1 MPTLSEKILAA
12 SSGRETVEPGDVV
25 DARVDLAMT
34 HESCTRVIDAFNSM
48 GASALWKPDK
58 VVVVLDHWS
67 PAPSVEAAS
76 VHKRIRGFVKDK
88 GITKFHDVGSGICHQ
103 ILVEEGYVEPGQVV
117 VGTDSHTTT
126 SGALGA
132 FSVGIGPTE
141 MAAVFALGK
150 LWLKVP
156 QTIRIVL
163 EGRMGKMATAKDVA
177 LGMLGRL
184 GTDCASYKALEFSG
198 PSLAEMGI
206 ADRMTLT
213 NMCAEMGAKSALI
226 PPDENTIEF
235 LGEKHRVSSESLM
248 SDDDA
253 YFQEEHAFDLG
264 SVGPLVAC
272 PDSPADIRPASEIK
286 GVKIDQA
293 FLGSC
298 TNGRL
303 EDLRAAVDVL
313 KGKRISENVR
323 FIVSPASRRIF
334 ADAVRERLIESLLE
348 SGATVCGPTC
358 GPCFGG
364 HAGILGSG
372 ETCISTS
379 NRNFVGRMGA
389 PDSRVYLASPCT
401 VAASALTGVITDP
414 RCI

>member
-34 HESCTRVIDAFNSM
+34 HESCARVIDAFDSM
-48 GASALWKPDK
+48 GAKTLWNPDK
-58 VVVVLDHWS
+58 VVVVLDHWA
-67 PAPSVEAAS
+67 PAPTMEAALI
-76 VHKRIRGFVKDK
+76 HKRIREFVKDK
-88 GITKFHDVGSGICHQ
+88 GIKKFHDIGAGICHQ
-103 ILVEEGYVEPGQVV
+103 IIAEEGYVEPGQVV

-156 QTIRIVL
+156 HTIRVVL
-163 EGRMGKMATAKDVA
+163 EGRIGKTVSGKDAA

-184 GTDCASYKALEFSG
+184 GTDGASYKALEFSG
-198 PSLAEMGI
+198 TGLAGIGI

-213 NMCAEMGAKSALI
+213 NMCTEMGAKSALI
-226 PPDENTIEF
+226 PPDEKTMEF
-235 LGEKHRVSSESLM
+235 LGEGNDVLSESCM

-253 YFQEEHAFDLG
+253 NFQQEHTFDLG
-264 SVGPLVAC
+264 SIEPLVAC
-272 PDSPADIRPASEIK
+272 PDGPADVRPASE
-286 GVKIDQA
+286 VKSVNIDQA

-303 EDLRAAVDVL
+303 EDIRAAVDIL
-313 KGKRISENVR
+313 KGKRISKDVR

-334 ADAVRERLIESLLE
+334 ADAVREGLIESLLE
-348 SGATVCGPTC
+348 SGAVVCGPTC

-364 HAGILGSG
+364 HTGILGSG
-372 ETCISTS
+372 EVCISTS

-389 PDSRVYLASPCT
+389 PDSKVYLASPYT
-401 VAASALTGVITDP
+401 VAASALTGEITDP